1 MEDLLCLIKCIHNSF
16 QSNPCLSGCYT
27 LSALLTT
34 NLSVPSLKSLYHY
47 SEMMFKRKS
56 VLIIPC
62 LELFSASH
70 YTFGSYFK
78 APYMAY
84 DDITS
89 HNSPFNLIL
98 YHLAGICFS
107 HKEVKHVVTS
117 EFLLCS
123 PWQSGWSAV
132 SLSLLTWFLI
142 FIQVCDTLSS
152 LQSLLYP
159 FYFVPSTLFP
169 PSVLRCHFVF
179 IFPSWYPPLLETLKL
194 CILVICILIRMWAPS
209 EEFCFALFFMCN
221 SMS

>member
-27 LSALLTT
+27 LSGLLTA
-34 NLSVPSLKSLYHY
+34 NLSVPSLKSLHHY
-47 SEMMFKRKS
+47 SQMMFKRKS

-78 APYMAY
+78 LHIWPVMTSLVTILHLTSSCTISQAY
-84 DDITS
+84 IFLLRKLSMLS
-89 HNSPFNLIL
+89 HQ
-98 YHLAGICFS
+98 
-107 HKEVKHVVTS
+107 
-117 EFLLCS
+117 FLLCS

-169 PSVLRCHFVF
+169 PDVLHCHFVF
-179 IFPSWYPPLLETLKL
+179 VYFSFMVPTTIRNFKTLYTCHL
-194 CILVICILIRMWAPS
+194 CS
-209 EEFCFALFFMCN
+209 H
-221 SMS
+221 